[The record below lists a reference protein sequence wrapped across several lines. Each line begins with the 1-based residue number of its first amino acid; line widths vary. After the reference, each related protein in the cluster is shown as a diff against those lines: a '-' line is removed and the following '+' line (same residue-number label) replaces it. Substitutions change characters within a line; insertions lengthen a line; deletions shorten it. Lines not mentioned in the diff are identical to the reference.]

1 MKRAVIIIGLLGL
14 VALLAL
20 LPSQQTAA
28 PTPKLPTPD
37 QIGTAKAE
45 PTPEARSETRA
56 LWVVRHTMTS
66 PEAIRDLVRRAK
78 TNGFTDL
85 VVQVR
90 GRGDAYYNSQIEP
103 RAEDLSNQPGNFD
116 PLALVI
122 DEAHLVGIK
131 IHAWI
136 NIYIVANVATLPHT
150 QDHVVFKHPEW
161 VMVPRSVANELYGV
175 DTRSPEY
182 LSRIVEY

>member
-1 MKRAVIIIGLLGL
+1 MKRYAAIVGGYTIILLS
-14 VALLAL
+14 AL
-20 LPSQQTAA
+20 LPGQKIAA
-28 PTPKLPTPD
+28 PSPSLP
-37 QIGTAKAE
+37 GTS
-45 PTPEARSETRA
+45 PNRRVEARA
-56 LWVVRHTMTS
+56 LWVKSETLTS
-66 PEAIRDLVRRAK
+66 SAAVIDLVRRAK
-78 TNGFTDL
+78 KNNFTDL

-136 NIYIVANVATLPHT
+136 NAYIVANVATLPHT

-175 DTRSPEY
+175 DPRSPEY
-182 LSRIVEY
+182 LSRIVEYTRTN